1 MNKLGKLQKAIIHLL
16 HDDDYIGVGQVI
28 EHLNLQRTRS
38 NLVSV
43 RRAFHL
49 LKKRG
54 LINVAKYDYDDGH
67 AWGLIAWLPHTKSP
81 TVTEEIKVTDV
92 ESVVLNFLNYLK
104 EEFNS
109 DSGVDYKLVLKYIKK
124 LNGRIGNIQE
134 DDVRIPVS
142 YHRALKSLE
151 AKNSIILNFVKDNGR
166 IESVS
171 LNCFNEVNQ

>member
-1 MNKLGKLQKAIIHLL
+1 MNKLGKLQKAIIHLF
-16 HDDDYIGVGQVI
+16 HDDDYIGVDQVI

-49 LKKRG
+49 LRKRG
-54 LINVAKYDYDDGH
+54 VLNVAKYDYDDGH

-109 DSGVDYKLVLKYIKK
+109 DSGVDYKIILKYIKK
-124 LNGRIGNIQE
+124 LNGKIGNIHE
-134 DDVRIPVS
+134 DDARVPVS
-142 YHRALKSLE
+142 YHRALKSL
-151 AKNSIILNFVKDNGR
+151 ATKNSIVLDFIKDNGR
-166 IESVS
+166 IEAVS
-171 LNCFNEVNQ
+171 LNSSNNI